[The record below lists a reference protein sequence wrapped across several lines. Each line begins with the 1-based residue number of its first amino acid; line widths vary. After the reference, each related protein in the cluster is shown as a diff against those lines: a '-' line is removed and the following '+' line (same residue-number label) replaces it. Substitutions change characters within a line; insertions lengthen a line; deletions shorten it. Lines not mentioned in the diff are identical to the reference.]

1 MYGNIHSVHARDLPV
16 PARQVGALVDELGG
30 AADRLWPYE
39 RWPTTPLE
47 LDGPLAEG
55 TTSRQGVLKATQI
68 RQRVD
73 EFVPGR
79 RVVFRFEPGVGLVG
93 THRLEV
99 QPLGAQ
105 RSRLVHTLDCRLE
118 AKLLPVYPILI
129 RQHDAL
135 VEDVLDRAEL
145 AVTGR
150 VADPAR
156 WPASVRVANA
166 IELRVARRLGLLPGG
181 QDSRARR
188 WGLLP
193 ASEAID
199 AGRPGRAA
207 GVAVP
212 AVLVAIAALHA
223 AWALGATWP
232 AGSERELAEH
242 VLSSS
247 ERDRLGGE
255 MPPAALTWLVALGLT
270 GAAGVVRGAA
280 RGTRSRWLRRS
291 AWGVAGIFLVRGLA
305 YPQLDVANG
314 LNDRYDRL
322 DLAFYS
328 PLCLALAIGT
338 ALVLRRDAQVPS
350 GTNANIRSQWPTPP
364 TSARRP
370 ESSESSGG

>member
-1 MYGNIHSVHARDLPV
+1 MYVRRLHTRDLAV
-16 PARQVGALVDELGG
+16 AAGQVGSLIDELGG

-55 TTSRQGVLKATQI
+55 TTSRQGILKTTQI
-68 RQRVD
+68 RQRV
-73 EFVPGR
+73 EEYVPGQ
-79 RVVFRFEPGVGLVG
+79 RVVFRFAPGVGLDG

-99 QPLGAQ
+99 QTLGDG
-105 RSRLVHTLDCRLE
+105 RSRLVHSLDCRLE
-118 AKLLPVYPILI
+118 SKLLPVYPILI

-150 VADPAR
+150 VASPAR

-166 IELRVARRLGLLPGG
+166 IELRIARLLGLLPA
-181 QDSRARR
+181 DETSRAEP
-188 WGLLP
+188 L
-193 ASEAID
+193 
-199 AGRPGRAA
+199 GRVA
-207 GVAVP
+207 GVVVP
-212 AVLVAIAALHA
+212 SVLVALGALHA
-223 AWALGATWP
+223 VWALGVSWP

-242 VLSSS
+242 VLSRD
-247 ERDRLGGE
+247 ERERLDGE
-255 MPPAALTWLVALGLT
+255 MPPAALTWVVALGLA

-280 RGTRSRWLRRS
+280 RGTRSRWVRRA
-291 AWGVAGIFLVRGLA
+291 AWGVAGIFAVRGLA
-305 YPQLDVANG
+305 YPPLDLAND
-314 LNDRYDRL
+314 LDDRSDRL

-338 ALVLRRDAQVPS
+338 ALVLRSAHLPS
-350 GTNANIRSQWPTPP
+350 EADANICSGWPTLT

-370 ESSESSGG
+370 ASSELSDA